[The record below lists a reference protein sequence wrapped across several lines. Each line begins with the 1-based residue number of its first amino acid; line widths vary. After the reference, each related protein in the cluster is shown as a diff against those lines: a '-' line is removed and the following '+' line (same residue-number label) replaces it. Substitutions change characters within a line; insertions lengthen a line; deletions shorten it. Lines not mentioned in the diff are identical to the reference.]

1 MGIEIIDTLT
11 QKNGQTFPIVNTN
24 DIKGGFHQVET
35 ISQRDNIPEECKL
48 DGMYCYVKN
57 DPENHNM
64 YQLKDGIWINVK
76 LEINSKIYT
85 PHMSEDGT
93 LTWTND
99 AGMPNPDPINLMGP
113 KGPKGDKG
121 EPGENGVNGEV
132 GPTGPQGPKGEPG
145 VTPNLTVGTVTTL
158 SPGTKAT
165 VVRSGTET
173 NPVFN
178 FGIPEGLKG
187 EKGEKG
193 VGYTFTPSVS
203 ESGNLSWTNNG
214 NLPNP
219 ATVNIKGP
227 QGERGPQGTTGQQGP
242 KGDKGDN
249 GLPGSKGD
257 PGFTPN
263 FSIGNVTTL
272 EPGAKATV
280 TRRGTDELPILD
292 FGIPKGDRGP
302 IGPGG
307 EGSVGYFFTPHVSPE
322 GVISWT
328 NDGNLANP
336 DPINIKGPKGENG
349 APGPQGNPGPQGQQG
364 IQGPKGEN
372 GAPGPE
378 GPRGPQ
384 GAQGPTGPQGL
395 KGEKGDPGE
404 TGPVGA
410 KGDTGKSAYQ
420 HWLDQGNQG
429 TEVDFLNSLK
439 GGSIGKLYVFAHD
452 PSGASDCTLIVT
464 KEGINIM
471 VDCMEEH
478 EWSILKPQLDKVN
491 LKKLDYLCITHFH
504 SDHIGSAKNVIET
517 YRPKYLIYKP
527 VDFSQLDP
535 IETDWKTEE
544 YFNKMIEAARSV
556 GTQLIVANDQ
566 TFELKGGDSIK
577 LLASNFFPY
586 EDNNYN
592 AFSLNFL
599 LTIDKVKIL
608 LPGDSTSHTEN
619 YLLGKVGDVDIY
631 KLSHHGNT
639 TGNTVNYI
647 KEIKPRIGIINRTNL
662 YHTKAVQDNALVC
675 KCYGEGQIYS
685 CDNNDFVFFGM
696 KDGSVI
702 HGSERTVL
710 PNRFLL
716 KDNGKYVYFD
726 DAGFIAEPG
735 IYSYKTDHYI
745 VDSNKEV
752 VINDWAKIHDV
763 SYYCDKNGAVV
774 KNDFVDAKDAEGHTI
789 PGKWYWCSD
798 NGAWQVEQRYFNYN
812 NHSYI
817 VDDGGYIQENKFV
830 QFHGAWFYTG
840 PGGAIYK
847 LQWHNDGSYWY
858 YFDYMGV
865 MIKNKTNYFIE
876 GKYYNFNDSGH
887 ATEVAGP
894 NNNTGTFE
902 PIKIP
907 ASVNLNDY
915 VTPGMYYC
923 PADAD
928 AQTIQNVPVQC
939 AFSLL
944 IERHAGVKQTLT
956 TYWTHDPKTFVRN
969 EYMGDWSPWILNCD
983 ELNSPQQTNWSNMVY
998 YVNNLNELN
1007 HALSLCKDGQKHG
1020 VIYIRAGW
1028 YDIQSPLKIPS
1039 YTTLIGLGEV
1049 LFHSTNNS
1057 CNALLIN
1064 DSNGSTG
1071 GYDANSWITIENII
1085 FDGKNR
1091 KADGAITLLSMG
1103 HAANIEVKK
1112 CTFKDLQVWHMIE
1125 FNAVKNGFIR
1135 DCCFYNYGNQEGHSA
1150 SEAIQLDCMG
1160 ESQAFPWFGPYDQT
1174 SCQNIEIS
1182 HCEFWNIGNGQL
1194 TTEVACFGN
1203 HSFYEGVQ
1211 TKYVKFKDNIC
1222 TDCNMVSKLR
1232 DFRHLEVSGNQ
1243 MFQCRFGVYSGNYKA
1258 DCNDLIVTNNHFK
1271 GWWSHY
1277 NEERFV
1283 GINGDGSM
1291 SGYKFARV
1299 IIENNTII
1307 DTASH
1312 AIGFTAND
1320 AMISNNTF
1328 RNVWKNGVIAYGGW
1342 SINISN
1348 NSFYECGQE
1357 NENRGAIVIGG
1368 NEQLITKMIVVSGNN
1383 TSGNT
1388 TIQRLIVN
1396 NVPGYNNAGNHEDN
1410 GTQKCI
1416 VTGNLANIVDNSK
1429 GQAVYS
1435 NNLNTYDG

>member
-99 AGMPNPDPINLMGP
+99 ADMPNPDPINLMGP

-214 NLPNP
+214 NLSNP

-257 PGFTPN
+257 PGFTPS

-307 EGSVGYFFTPHVSPE
+307 EGSIGYFFTPHVSPE

-336 DPINIKGPKGENG
+336 DPINIKGPKGEKGENG

-372 GAPGPE
+372 GDTGPE

-395 KGEKGDPGE
+395 KGDPGVAGPQGPTGPQGLKGDP
-404 TGPVGA
+404 
-410 KGDTGKSAYQ
+410 GKSAYQ
-420 HWLDQGNQG
+420 VWKEQGNEG
-429 TEVDFLNSLK
+429 SEVDFLNSLK
-439 GGSIGKLYVFAHD
+439 GGSISKLFVFAHAD
-452 PSGASDCTLIVT
+452 SGASDCILIVT
-464 KEGINIM
+464 KEDINIM

-478 EWSILKPQLDKVN
+478 EWTILKPQLDKVG

-517 YRPKYLIYKP
+517 YRPKYLVYKP

-544 YFNKMIEAARSV
+544 YFNKMIAAAKSV

-577 LLASNFFPY
+577 LLASNFYPY

-599 LTIDKVKIL
+599 LTIDKVKLL
-608 LPGDSTSHTEN
+608 LPGDSTSRTEN
-619 YLLGKVGDVDIY
+619 YLSGKVGDVDIY

-675 KCYGEGQIYS
+675 KCYGGGQIYS
-685 CDNNDFVFFGM
+685 CDNNDFVFFGI
-696 KDGSVI
+696 KDGSII

-763 SYYCDKNGAVV
+763 SYYCDKTGAVV
-774 KNDFVDAKDAEGHTI
+774 KNDFVNAKDAEGQPI

-798 NGAWQVEQRYFNYN
+798 NGAWQVEQRYFDFN

-817 VDDGGYIQENKFV
+817 VDEGGYIQENKFV
-830 QFHGAWFYTG
+830 QFHGAWFYAG

-847 LQWHNDGSYWY
+847 LQWHNDGSHYY

-865 MIKNKTNYFIE
+865 MIKNKTNYFID

-894 NNNTGTFE
+894 GSSGT
-902 PIKIP
+902 
-907 ASVNLNDY
+907 ND
-915 VTPGMYYC
+915 M
-923 PADAD
+923 
-928 AQTIQNVPVQC
+928 I
-939 AFSLL
+939 
-944 IERHAGVKQTLT
+944 
-956 TYWTHDPKTFVRN
+956 
-969 EYMGDWSPWILNCD
+969 
-983 ELNSPQQTNWSNMVY
+983 Y

-1064 DSNGSTG
+1064 DSDGSTG
-1071 GYDANSWITIENII
+1071 GYEANSWITIENII

-1103 HAANIEVKK
+1103 HVANIEVKK

-1243 MFQCRFGVYSGNYKA
+1243 MIQCRFGVYSGNYKA

-1271 GWWSHY
+1271 GWWNHY

-1283 GINGDGSM
+1283 GINGDGTM

-1320 AMISNNTF
+1320 VMVSNNTF

-1368 NEQLITKMIVVSGNN
+1368 NDQLITKMIVVSGNN

-1396 NVPGYNNAGNHEDN
+1396 NVPGNNNVGNHEDN

-1429 GQAVYS
+1429 GQAEYS

>member
-99 AGMPNPDPINLMGP
+99 ADMPNPDPINLMGP

-132 GPTGPQGPKGEPG
+132 GPQGPKGEPG
-145 VTPNLTVGTVTTL
+145 VIPNLTVGTVTTL

-214 NLPNP
+214 NLSNP

-257 PGFTPN
+257 PGFTPS

-272 EPGAKATV
+272 ESGAKATV

-322 GVISWT
+322 GIISWT

-336 DPINIKGPKGENG
+336 DPINIKGPKGEKGENG

-372 GAPGPE
+372 GDTGPE

-384 GAQGPTGPQGL
+384 GTQGPTGPQGL
-395 KGEKGDPGE
+395 KGDPGVAGPQGPTGPQGLKGDP
-404 TGPVGA
+404 
-410 KGDTGKSAYQ
+410 GKSAYQ
-420 HWLDQGNQG
+420 VWKEQGNEG
-429 TEVDFLNSLK
+429 SEVDFLNSLK
-439 GGSIGKLYVFAHD
+439 GGSISKLFVFAHAD
-452 PSGASDCTLIVT
+452 SGASDCILIVT
-464 KEGINIM
+464 KEDINIM

-478 EWSILKPQLDKVN
+478 EWTILKPQLDKVG

-517 YRPKYLIYKP
+517 YRPKYLVYKP
-527 VDFSQLDP
+527 VDFSRLDP
-535 IETDWKTEE
+535 IETHWKTEE
-544 YFNKMIEAARSV
+544 YFNKMIAAAKSV
-556 GTQLIVANDQ
+556 GTQLIIANDQ
-566 TFELKGGDSIK
+566 TFELKGGDTIK
-577 LLASNFFPY
+577 LFASNFFPY
-586 EDNNYN
+586 EYN
-592 AFSLNFL
+592 DYNGFSVNFL

-608 LPGDSTSHTEN
+608 LPGDSNAHTEN
-619 YLLGKVGDVDIY
+619 YLKGKIGDVDIY
-631 KLSHHGNT
+631 KLSHHGNGP
-639 TGNTVNYI
+639 GNTVEYI

-675 KCYGEGQIYS
+675 KCYGGGQIYS
-685 CDNNDFVFFGM
+685 CDNNDFVFFGI

-752 VINDWAKIHDV
+752 VINDWAKIHDA
-763 SYYCDKNGAVV
+763 SYYCDKTGAVV
-774 KNDFVDAKDAEGHTI
+774 KNNFVDAKDAEGHTI
-789 PGKWYWCSD
+789 PGKWYWCSG
-798 NGAWQVEQRYFNYN
+798 NGAWQVEQKCFDYN
-812 NHSYI
+812 ENSYVI
-817 VDDGGYIQENKFV
+817 DEGGFIQENKFV
-830 QFHGAWFYTG
+830 SFHDSWFYSG

-847 LQWHNDGSYWY
+847 LQWYNDGSHYY
-858 YFDYMGV
+858 YFDHRGV
-865 MIKNKTNYFIE
+865 MIKNKTNYFID

-894 NNNTGTFE
+894 GSSGT
-902 PIKIP
+902 
-907 ASVNLNDY
+907 ND
-915 VTPGMYYC
+915 M
-923 PADAD
+923 
-928 AQTIQNVPVQC
+928 I
-939 AFSLL
+939 
-944 IERHAGVKQTLT
+944 
-956 TYWTHDPKTFVRN
+956 
-969 EYMGDWSPWILNCD
+969 
-983 ELNSPQQTNWSNMVY
+983 Y

-1064 DSNGSTG
+1064 DSDGSTG
-1071 GYDANSWITIENII
+1071 GYEANSWITIENII

-1103 HAANIEVKK
+1103 HVANIEVKK

-1271 GWWSHY
+1271 GWWNHY

-1320 AMISNNTF
+1320 VMISNNTF

-1396 NVPGYNNAGNHEDN
+1396 NVPGNNNVGNHEDN

-1429 GQAVYS
+1429 GQAEYS
-1435 NNLNTYDG
+1435 NNLNTYDS